1 MKNTIL
7 NQLFSSCKK
16 WKTLVLISTLLTLGV
31 GQTWAY
37 EAHFSLMGDPLNNS
51 WAKDQK
57 FMINTGTDKTD
68 EWYIYA
74 YVAKNQYF
82 ALNNGSTQY
91 GPSTNEKEI
100 KNGSGGGQG
109 SYNSNSWKFT
119 GTSGIVKICCAE
131 SENREWYPWVWVE
144 ESAPTINF
152 KHPWNGGSW
161 TEQTATKQTNGTYM
175 YKGQYGGIE
184 GFNAG
189 YTNNFKYNT
198 SATTLIGSP
207 VSGDYCYFIWNPV
220 GYVRGTQDYANGN
233 TQSVCTGTF
242 TIIKLCNITYQGNGE
257 TSGTV
262 PSAQNDNPSGT
273 AVTLRNGGDLAK
285 TGYTLTGWNT
295 ASDGSGTHYDLSDSF
310 TPSTET
316 SLTLYAEWTPITLS
330 ATISPSTINANTATA
345 IQFTITTNVPL
356 SSGYYFEISN
366 WGNKNSGTAGGYN
379 IDGDHQITL
388 ASPFTHDLADGKTNL
403 AAGTYKIKLK
413 ITKNAV
419 LQVESDLITLVVSSS
434 TYSVTVNAG
443 AGGNVSTTSISASP
457 DSWSGD
463 ITATPNTGYRFNNW
477 TSSGGGIII
486 NNSSSATTQIKATS
500 TGGTLTANFSAA
512 TYRVTLDN
520 QSATT
525 AGTEYVD
532 ATYNTTTLTSI
543 TKPTKTNYTF
553 GGYYTETGGNGTQ
566 IIDANGNWLASQ
578 SGFTDG
584 SNKSLITGNKTL
596 YAKWTETMS
605 TLTTSN
611 HYDVGN
617 PGYAAP
623 TVSNSA
629 TNVGYETTRTITATA
644 AGTGYTFAGWTL
656 TNCTRTDGGAATAT
670 TITIRSNGD
679 GAAATAQANYN
690 EDLTSRWHLV
700 GNSSDFPDGWAVN
713 NTTMMQKKT
722 GHSTESAVYFTI
734 NVTSTGTQ
742 EFKIVDDNG
751 DGNDIWYG
759 YSTGNTYL
767 TWTETSTKNVYT
779 GDGNANNLKY
789 TSTVVGSYEFKVDYS
804 GTYPAVTITYPT
816 AYTVTYGVGT
826 DYTSMGG
833 VSTTPSISSGDY
845 VIAGTEI
852 TFTATPNLGYKFVGW
867 YNDAACTGDA
877 ISTDATYNIASL
889 GATTTLYAKFDYR
902 PLYIHAD
909 WIGWETTAAMTQS
922 TENRAVYTYTYDNM
936 EARTSAQEGGAWNIG
951 YHFRIMN
958 AANGADQYLAYNY
971 DGVQEPTYTATIV
984 DGVHKTAAGNPTI
997 EFGLTKKSCITITL
1011 TLQSPDD
1018 SNKPTVNIAADAY
1031 YNVST
1036 AKGGNGAAGIT
1047 INPTSV
1053 EARSGANSAEI
1064 TATIAPGYTF
1074 TNWTADASITI
1085 NSPNAT
1091 TTTVR
1096 AASDGTLTANA
1107 TANSYAVHFDGNGNT
1122 GGFMSDLA
1130 ARTYGVAFKLTS
1142 NGFTKTGYTFAGW
1155 ATEAAGDVVYT
1166 NGQQVSN
1173 LTNVNNG
1180 TVNLYAKWTPAT
1192 YTVSFNNNGGSGATP
1207 ASKQVTYDAA
1217 YGELPA
1223 GPTPPR
1229 AGSFIGWYTASTGGT
1244 QVTAET
1250 IVSTASD
1257 HTLYARFESTFTV
1270 TVQYKCGSDVLHPQT
1285 TTNASEVSV
1294 AAEIVAPEILGYKFV
1309 NWTGD
1314 NATFA
1319 NAESATTTV
1328 NVTAATTIVANY
1340 AVVPMVYFKNNLGW
1354 DDVYVSF
1361 DNTWNTVGGKN
1372 VPSNNGKPY
1381 YKMTQLGKSDI
1392 YYCVIPT
1399 TYTEN
1404 NYANW
1409 AWNIAFDN
1417 TNYGSTAETTH
1428 TGTWDKFYGGQFLGR
1443 GDFDPNATM
1452 YIPYDGDTETRNA
1465 GTYYPTGCWLQYN
1478 TNYSGYKV
1486 RVNTYVQGAGGSEVA
1501 NVQLTSSM
1509 AGATEFTAK
1518 VYLGTA
1524 NHVYGVMLYKD
1535 YKKNTNDIWYTN
1547 TNDEANTIT
1556 SATTSLPWSWKKC
1569 EETWQRC
1576 RVKTESLG
1584 EYIFTVSFATG
1595 RPMVDIEYP
1604 VSVGDYRLVYK
1615 DRATWN
1621 IAHDENWSQTS
1632 AVFKKKAN
1640 RVDTA
1645 SFFVSHGSS
1654 PALELQKCTAI
1665 DGKTGAETWEKQ
1677 GGDVPLTGITKAGV
1691 YNFTVTQN
1699 ADASSATSA
1708 YLGAYSGKFYVRTDV
1723 SDGGW
1728 NDYES
1733 SANAMTYTEYS
1744 MEHSSS
1750 SGPYSYYFMRHVTVG
1765 QNVKFVVANDYS
1777 QCLTDYMIDDDFTKE
1792 WIEAEANIRFTYN
1805 HTNNQIHRAYISGSS
1820 YIYDRFL
1827 VLEGDEKLFDADG
1840 NALNISDLNP
1850 NEINFTDDQNW
1861 IYETTVQAKPL
1872 ARIKLTAKFNGKIQY
1887 FYGAESETYQLIG
1900 GTGETKY
1907 KMRVVYDFK
1916 TDRLLAAW
1924 LPNEDISA
1932 STAINAD
1939 VMIIRYHQEDAQQ
1952 ITFSGS
1958 GELTEVKTVYGV
1970 MQFNKYR
1977 LNNQDETGGHGN
1989 LTLSPYERDLFFI
2002 SFPFDVKLND
2012 VFGFGQYGKHWII
2025 EYYDGKTRA
2034 KNGYWKDSPT
2044 NWKFVTKA
2052 MKDSYTLKANEGYVL
2067 ALDLDELKPESSVW
2081 EYNVENVYLY
2091 FPSTATVENIQATT
2105 ATVEI
2110 DQTGYECTINRN
2122 TPDGDRRIKDSYWH
2136 LLGVPSYAN
2145 ASNNTSGSWSGTVP
2159 VVANWTTSAPYV
2171 YNWNAHANKFGV
2183 ISSTS
2188 TTFKPMRSYL
2198 AQYAQTTIKWA
2209 SVNTTPKSV
2218 AARRNANYKD
2228 TYEFRLQLMQND
2240 EELDHTFIS
2249 LRDNEE
2255 VTSSF
2260 DFNYDLCKMMYGA
2273 FTSKSNIYTFAGNEE
2288 VAANCLPYK
2297 DETTIVPV
2305 GLTVDEEGVYIFSIP
2320 EGTNG
2325 VGVTLVDNERQT
2337 RTNLALT
2344 DYTVSL
2350 EKGTYDQRFVLEIS
2364 PIEQIVTNVE
2374 LINGENGDAALNG
2387 EKVTGVS
2394 KKLIDG
2400 VLYIIKDGKVFDAR
2414 GARIQ

>member
-1 MKNTIL
+1 MKNSIL
-7 NQLFSSCKK
+7 NQLISSCKK

-31 GQTWAY
+31 GQMWAVDFTGGKIYFRNDVTKWDINNIQIFAHQSGYTWVSSSMTAVPNTKLY
-37 EAHFSLMGDPLNNS
+37 YVNASCNWGRFVSYRVCGNTSAWGSGSFTDQGSSTKYTEVNNS
-51 WAKDQK
+51 YGLNSGNIYLITPANANNGCDITPVWYGNNNDFLKYTATAKVKTSTNGNSYTIVTSGAWPATINIKGTYLSGDGVTTRSDISTNSGASGSYDAVATGLISMSYSDLSSDWAFAGWGTGTTPPSTDYSYEYNISEATTVYAYFKKKYTVTFNANEHGSAPSSQTIVAGGKATTPTAPTAAGWTFGGWYKEAGCTNEWDFSTDVVTDNTTLYAKWTEITLTDVSASPSSGTTGTQTMTVSFK
-57 FMINTGTDKTD
+57 TNVPRNNKYYYRIAEFGNSNTGTTGNG
-68 EWYIYA
+68 YH
-74 YVAKNQYF
+74 
-82 ALNNGSTQY
+82 LNGQVISSGDASTLITSPNFSTISF
-91 GPSTNEKEI
+91 PS
-100 KNGSGGGQG
+100 SGV
-109 SYNSNSWKFT
+109 Y
-119 GTSGIVKICCAE
+119 
-131 SENREWYPWVWVE
+131 
-144 ESAPTINF
+144 
-152 KHPWNGGSW
+152 
-161 TEQTATKQTNGTYM
+161 
-175 YKGQYGGIE
+175 
-184 GFNAG
+184 
-189 YTNNFKYNT
+189 T
-198 SATTLIGSP
+198 SAIEIYTDGPIT
-207 VSGDYCYFIWNPV
+207 VQKRV
-220 GYVRGTQDYANGN
+220 
-233 TQSVCTGTF
+233 TF
-242 TIIKLCNITYQGNGE
+242 TYGAGGYYTVSFDMNGHGE
-257 TSGTV
+257 SISSQSISSG
-262 PSAQNDNPSGT
+262 
-273 AVTLRNGGDLAK
+273 
-285 TGYTLTGWNT
+285 
-295 ASDGSGTHYDLSDSF
+295 
-310 TPSTET
+310 
-316 SLTLYAEWTPITLS
+316 
-330 ATISPSTINANTATA
+330 NTATA
-345 IQFTITTNVPL
+345 PSPAPTAT
-356 SSGYYFEISN
+356 GYTF
-366 WGNKNSGTAGGYN
+366 
-379 IDGDHQITL
+379 DGW
-388 ASPFTHDLADGKTNL
+388 
-403 AAGTYKIKLK
+403 Y
-413 ITKNAV
+413 
-419 LQVESDLITLVVSSS
+419 E
-434 TYSVTVNAG
+434 NAG
-443 AGGNVSTTSISASP
+443 CTGSAFNFSTA
-457 DSWSGD
+457 
-463 ITATPNTGYRFNNW
+463 ITA
-477 TSSGGGIII
+477 
-486 NNSSSATTQIKATS
+486 
-500 TGGTLTANFSAA
+500 
-512 TYRVTLDN
+512 
-520 QSATT
+520 
-525 AGTEYVD
+525 
-532 ATYNTTTLTSI
+532 
-543 TKPTKTNYTF
+543 
-553 GGYYTETGGNGTQ
+553 
-566 IIDANGNWLASQ
+566 
-578 SGFTDG
+578 
-584 SNKSLITGNKTL
+584 NKTL

-611 HYDVGN
+611 HYDVGD

-644 AGTGYTFAGWTL
+644 AGTGYTFTGWTL

-789 TSTVVGSYEFKVDYS
+789 TPKVVGSYEFKVDYS

-816 AYTVTYGVGT
+816 AYT
-826 DYTSMGG
+826 
-833 VSTTPSISSGDY
+833 
-845 VIAGTEI
+845 
-852 TFTATPNLGYKFVGW
+852 L
-867 YNDAACTGDA
+867 
-877 ISTDATYNIASL
+877 
-889 GATTTLYAKFDYR
+889 
-902 PLYIHAD
+902 
-909 WIGWETTAAMTQS
+909 
-922 TENRAVYTYTYDNM
+922 TYD
-936 EARTSAQEGGAWNIG
+936 IG
-951 YHFRIMN
+951 
-958 AANGADQYLAYNY
+958 
-971 DGVQEPTYTATIV
+971 
-984 DGVHKTAAGNPTI
+984 
-997 EFGLTKKSCITITL
+997 
-1011 TLQSPDD
+1011 
-1018 SNKPTVNIAADAY
+1018 TV
-1031 YNVST
+1031 
-1036 AKGGNGAAGIT
+1036 KGGNGSITSSPETASGSYVLSGNNVTLTAPDAKTGYTWKGWYLAADGSDTQQSSAKAYTVTMNADKTLYACYNLDTYSIT
-1047 INPTSV
+1047 YNLNGGTNPDSPAPPTSYTI
-1053 EARSGANSAEI
+1053 ESAEI
-1064 TATIAPGYTF
+1064 TLPTPTRTGYTF
-1074 TNWTADASITI
+1074 GGWYTNEALSADPVTAIPAGSTENKTYWAKWIAIPYPITYE
-1085 NSPNAT
+1085 
-1091 TTTVR
+1091 
-1096 AASDGTLTANA
+1096 L
-1107 TANSYAVHFDGNGNT
+1107 NGGSKEGLVPWNP
-1122 GGFMSDLA
+1122 D
-1130 ARTYGVAFKLTS
+1130 TYTIEQNVQAFTFAPVK
-1142 NGFTKTGYTFAGW
+1142 NGYTFAGW
-1155 ATEAAGDVVYT
+1155 YT
-1166 NGQQVSN
+1166 DSD
-1173 LTNVNNG
+1173 LTTPISTPYVITIG
-1180 TVNLYAKWTPAT
+1180 TTGAKTYYAKWTPTT
-1192 YTVSFNNNGGSGATP
+1192 YTVTFDANGGTGTITP
-1207 ASKQVTYDAA
+1207 TSKQVTYDAP

-1223 GPTPPR
+1223 GPTPPG

-1250 IVSTASD
+1250 IVSTAGD

-1294 AAEIVAPEILGYKFV
+1294 AAEIVAPVILGYEFV

-1319 NAESATTTV
+1319 DASSASTTV
-1328 NVTAATTIVANY
+1328 NVTAATTVVANY

-1361 DNTWNTVGGKN
+1361 DNTWNTVDGKN

-1399 TYTEN
+1399 TYTAN
-1404 NYANW
+1404 DYANW
-1409 AWNIAFDN
+1409 KGNIAFDN

-1428 TGTWDKFYGGQFLGR
+1428 TGTWGEFYGGEFLGR

-1518 VYLGTA
+1518 VYLA
-1524 NHVYGVMLYKD
+1524 NANYTYGVMLYKD
-1535 YKKNTNDIWYTN
+1535 YLKNSKDLWYTN
-1547 TNDEANTIT
+1547 PNNEANTIT
-1556 SATTSLPWSWKKC
+1556 SATTSLPWSWEKC
-1569 EETWQRC
+1569 DETWQRC

-1604 VSVGDYRLVYK
+1604 VTVGDYRLVYK
-1615 DRATWN
+1615 DCATWN
-1621 IAHDENWSQTS
+1621 IAHDANWSQTS

-1654 PALELQKCTAI
+1654 PKLELQKCTAI
-1665 DGKTGAETWEKQ
+1665 DGETGAETWEKQ
-1677 GGDVPLTGITKAGV
+1677 GGDVPLDGITKAGV

-1699 ADASSATSA
+1699 ADASSATAA

-1750 SGPYSYYFMRHVTVG
+1750 SAPYSYYFMRHVNKG

-1827 VLEGDEKLFDADG
+1827 VLEGDDKLFDADG
-1840 NALNISDLNP
+1840 NALNISGLNS

-1887 FYGAESETYQLIG
+1887 FYGAEGDRSDATTYQLIG
-1900 GTGETKY
+1900 GTGETMY

-1924 LPNEDISA
+1924 LPNGDISDP
-1932 STAINAD
+1932 TTINAD
-1939 VMIIRYHQEDAQQ
+1939 VMIIRYHQDDAQQ

-1989 LTLSPYERDLFFI
+1989 LDLSPYERDLFFI

-2081 EYNVENVYLY
+2081 DYNVENVYLY
-2091 FPSTATVENIQATT
+2091 FPSTATVENIQATD

-2171 YNWNAHANKFGV
+2171 YDWNAHANKFGV

-2305 GLTVDEEGVYIFSIP
+2305 GLTVDEEDEYIFSIP

-2364 PIEQIVTNVE
+2364 PIEQIVTD
-2374 LINGENGDAALNG
+2374 I
-2387 EKVTGVS
+2387 EKVTDEGLQVTGVC

>member
-1 MKNTIL
+1 MTNTIL

-16 WKTLVLISTLLTLGV
+16 WKTLVLISTLLTLGF
-31 GQTWAY
+31 GQMWGDNPVTVFCAINASTMKPGNDCYTLQVNANIGDGNTWRQYDMSIVDHTKRGKLIYTATIQEKY
-37 EAHFSLMGDPLNNS
+37 GGVDALQFQLHLGSTWKGQKQPYSSWTTSDNFSGKMYDYDADTWDEYSGFDEAITVYFVNTSS
-51 WAKDQK
+51 WATPKAYAWSGCTNNAAWSGEDMASTDKTYNGKTIYSISFNKRYENIIFSNNGSSKTSDLTLGSTNAGKMYDNGTWRDYNYDVTVTFDANGHGTAPSSQTIVAGGK
-57 FMINTGTDKTD
+57 ATTPTAPTAAGWTFGGWYKEAGCTNEWDFSTDVVTDNTTLYAKWTEITLTDVSASPSSGTTGTQTMTVSFKTNVPRNNKYYYRIAEFGNSNTGTTGNG
-68 EWYIYA
+68 YH
-74 YVAKNQYF
+74 
-82 ALNNGSTQY
+82 LNGKVISSGDASTLITSPNFSTISF
-91 GPSTNEKEI
+91 PS
-100 KNGSGGGQG
+100 SGV
-109 SYNSNSWKFT
+109 Y
-119 GTSGIVKICCAE
+119 
-131 SENREWYPWVWVE
+131 
-144 ESAPTINF
+144 
-152 KHPWNGGSW
+152 
-161 TEQTATKQTNGTYM
+161 
-175 YKGQYGGIE
+175 
-184 GFNAG
+184 
-189 YTNNFKYNT
+189 T
-198 SATTLIGSP
+198 SAIEIYTDGPIT
-207 VSGDYCYFIWNPV
+207 VQKRV
-220 GYVRGTQDYANGN
+220 
-233 TQSVCTGTF
+233 TF
-242 TIIKLCNITYQGNGE
+242 TYGAGGYYTVSFDMNGHGE
-257 TSGTV
+257 SISSQSISSG
-262 PSAQNDNPSGT
+262 
-273 AVTLRNGGDLAK
+273 
-285 TGYTLTGWNT
+285 
-295 ASDGSGTHYDLSDSF
+295 
-310 TPSTET
+310 
-316 SLTLYAEWTPITLS
+316 
-330 ATISPSTINANTATA
+330 NTATA
-345 IQFTITTNVPL
+345 P
-356 SSGYYFEISN
+356 
-366 WGNKNSGTAGGYN
+366 
-379 IDGDHQITL
+379 
-388 ASPFTHDLADGKTNL
+388 SPA
-403 AAGTYKIKLK
+403 
-413 ITKNAV
+413 
-419 LQVESDLITLVVSSS
+419 
-434 TYSVTVNAG
+434 
-443 AGGNVSTTSISASP
+443 P
-457 DSWSGD
+457 
-463 ITATPNTGYRFNNW
+463 TATG
-477 TSSGGGIII
+477 
-486 NNSSSATTQIKATS
+486 
-500 TGGTLTANFSAA
+500 
-512 TYRVTLDN
+512 
-520 QSATT
+520 
-525 AGTEYVD
+525 
-532 ATYNTTTLTSI
+532 
-543 TKPTKTNYTF
+543 YTF
-553 GGYYTETGGNGTQ
+553 GGWYENAGCTGSAFNFST
-566 IIDANGNWLASQ
+566 A
-578 SGFTDG
+578 
-584 SNKSLITGNKTL
+584 ITANKTL
-596 YAKWTETMS
+596 YAKWTEVMS
-605 TLTTSN
+605 ELTTSN
-611 HYDVGN
+611 HYDVGD
-617 PGYAAP
+617 PEYAIPAK
-623 TVSNSA
+623 TASSIGIA
-629 TNVGYETTRTITATA
+629 TTATLTA
-644 AGTGYTFAGWTL
+644 TTPSTGYTFAGWTL
-656 TNCTRTDGGAATAT
+656 SSNLVVTSGNKDTDLSITVRT
-670 TITIRSNGD
+670 IGD

-779 GDGNANNLKY
+779 GDGNANHLKY

-816 AYTVTYGVGT
+816 AYTLKYDIGTVQGGDGSITSSPETASGSYVLSGNNVTLTAPDAKTG
-826 DYTSMGG
+826 YTW
-833 VSTTPSISSGDY
+833 
-845 VIAGTEI
+845 
-852 TFTATPNLGYKFVGW
+852 KGW
-867 YNDAACTGDA
+867 YLAADGSDTQQSSAKAYTVTMNADK
-877 ISTDATYNIASL
+877 
-889 GATTTLYAKFDYR
+889 TLYACYN
-902 PLYIHAD
+902 L
-909 WIGWETTAAMTQS
+909 
-922 TENRAVYTYTYDNM
+922 VTYTITYNLNGGTNPDSPTPP
-936 EARTSAQEGGAWNIG
+936 TS
-951 YHFRIMN
+951 Y
-958 AANGADQYLAYNY
+958 
-971 DGVQEPTYTATIV
+971 
-984 DGVHKTAAGNPTI
+984 TI
-997 EFGLTKKSCITITL
+997 E
-1011 TLQSPDD
+1011 
-1018 SNKPTVNIAADAY
+1018 
-1031 YNVST
+1031 
-1036 AKGGNGAAGIT
+1036 
-1047 INPTSV
+1047 
-1053 EARSGANSAEI
+1053 SAEI
-1064 TATIAPGYTF
+1064 TLPTPTRTGYTFGGWYTNEAVSVGPVTAIPAGSTENKTYWAKWTAIDYPITYELNGGSKEGIVPWNPDTYTIEQNVPAFTIAPVK
-1074 TNWTADASITI
+1074 N
-1085 NSPNAT
+1085 
-1091 TTTVR
+1091 
-1096 AASDGTLTANA
+1096 
-1107 TANSYAVHFDGNGNT
+1107 
-1122 GGFMSDLA
+1122 
-1130 ARTYGVAFKLTS
+1130 
-1142 NGFTKTGYTFAGW
+1142 GYTFAGW
-1155 ATEAAGDVVYT
+1155 YTDSDLTTPISTPDVIT
-1166 NGQQVSN
+1166 I
-1173 LTNVNNG
+1173 G
-1180 TVNLYAKWTPAT
+1180 TTGAKTYYAKWIPTT
-1192 YTVSFNNNGGSGATP
+1192 YTVTFDANGGKGTITP
-1207 ASKQVTYDAA
+1207 ASKQVTYDAP
-1217 YGELPA
+1217 YGELPE
-1223 GPTPPR
+1223 GPTPPG

-1250 IVSTASD
+1250 IVSTAD
-1257 HTLYARFESTFTV
+1257 NHTLYARFESTFTV

-1319 NAESATTTV
+1319 DAESATTTV
-1328 NVTAATTIVANY
+1328 NVTAATTVVANY

-1372 VPSNNGKPY
+1372 VPSNNDKPY

-1428 TGTWDKFYGGQFLGR
+1428 TGTWSEFYGGQFLGR

-1452 YIPYDGDTETRNA
+1452 YIPYDGDTETRNE

-1486 RVNTYVQGAGGSEVA
+1486 RVNTHWEGKGGEEVA

-1518 VYLGTA
+1518 VHLGTA

-1556 SATTSLPWSWKKC
+1556 SATTSLPWSWEKC
-1569 EETWQRC
+1569 DETWQRC

-1645 SFFVSHGSS
+1645 SFFVSYGSS
-1654 PALELQKCTAI
+1654 PTLELQKCTAI
-1665 DGKTGAETWEKQ
+1665 DGKTGAETWTTQ
-1677 GGDVPLTGITKAGV
+1677 SDVPLTGITKAGV

-1699 ADASSATSA
+1699 ADASSATAA

-1827 VLEGDEKLFDADG
+1827 VLEGDDKLFDADG
-1840 NALNISDLNP
+1840 NTLNISDLNP

-1924 LPNEDISA
+1924 LPNGDISDP
-1932 STAINAD
+1932 TTINAD
-1939 VMIIRYHQEDAQQ
+1939 VMIIRYHQDDAQQ
-1952 ITFSGS
+1952 ITFSDDGK
-1958 GELTEVKTVYGV
+1958 LTDVKTVYGV

-1989 LTLSPYERDLFFI
+1989 LDLSPYERDLFFI

-2081 EYNVENVYLY
+2081 EYGVENVYLY

-2305 GLTVDEEGVYIFSIP
+2305 GLTVDEEGEYIFSIP

-2387 EKVTGVS
+2387 VS

-2414 GARIQ
+2414 GARIH

>member
-1 MKNTIL
+1 MKNLIFKSSFHEKLKLLIIPIL
-7 NQLFSSCKK
+7 
-16 WKTLVLISTLLTLGV
+16 LLTLGV
-31 GQTWAY
+31 GQMWGATATTLYYAIPASNLKSGDNCYTVKCNVNHKGDGDDWATYTMTLEDNTTDGKLIYKAEFTDLYDGLGCIQFQLYNGISFVSQVQPFGPKTWTGASTYNGKMWIHGGSSWSTKTADDAITVYFVNTDSWETPKAY
-37 EAHFSLMGDPLNNS
+37 AWSGCTNNAAWS
-51 WAKDQK
+51 GEDMAS
-57 FMINTGTDKTD
+57 TDKT
-68 EWYIYA
+68 YNGKTIYSISFNKR
-74 YVAKNQYF
+74 YENIIF
-82 ALNNGSTQY
+82 SNNGSPKTSDLTLGSNNAGKMY
-91 GPSTNEKEI
+91 DNGTWRDYNYDVTVTFDANGHGTAPSSQTIVAGGKASTPTAPTTAGWTFGGWYKEAGCTNEWDFSTDVVTDNTTLYAK
-100 KNGSGGGQG
+100 
-109 SYNSNSWKFT
+109 WT
-119 GTSGIVKICCAE
+119 KI
-131 SENREWYPWVWVE
+131 SV
-144 ESAPTINF
+144 
-152 KHPWNGGSW
+152 
-161 TEQTATKQTNGTYM
+161 
-175 YKGQYGGIE
+175 
-184 GFNAG
+184 
-189 YTNNFKYNT
+189 
-198 SATTLIGSP
+198 SATVSP
-207 VSGDYCYFIWNPV
+207 
-220 GYVRGTQDYANGN
+220 
-233 TQSVCTGTF
+233 
-242 TIIKLCNITYQGNGE
+242 

-262 PSAQNDNPSGT
+262 GSNNLTFSITSNVPTDGGYYVAVYNFGPSDEASGYINGDKAYTSSPTSYTGNPNFASEGT
-273 AVTLRNGGDLAK
+273 Y
-285 TGYTLTGWNT
+285 YTRVIVLKESVVQAT
-295 ASDGSGTHYDLSDSF
+295 SDKISF
-310 TPSTET
+310 VV
-316 SLTLYAEWTPITLS
+316 AS
-330 ATISPSTINANTATA
+330 ATY
-345 IQFTITTNVPL
+345 NV
-356 SSGYYFEISN
+356 N
-366 WGNKNSGTAGGYN
+366 
-379 IDGDHQITL
+379 
-388 ASPFTHDLADGKTNL
+388 
-403 AAGTYKIKLK
+403 
-413 ITKNAV
+413 
-419 LQVESDLITLVVSSS
+419 VVSGSA
-434 TYSVTVNAG
+434 TMGSVTP
-443 AGGNVSTTSISASP
+443 TSISTSAS
-457 DSWSGD
+457 SWSGD
-463 ITATPNTGYRFNNW
+463 ITATPNAGYRFDNW
-477 TSSGGGIII
+477 TSSGGGITI
-486 NNSSSATTQIKATS
+486 NGNTANPTQIKATS
-500 TGGTLTANFSAA
+500 TGGTLTANFSAV

-520 QSATT
+520 QDATS
-525 AGTEYVD
+525 AGTPYVD

-553 GGYYTETGGNGTQ
+553 GGYYTATGGGGTQ
-566 IIDANGNWLASQ
+566 IIDADGKWLANKD
-578 SGFTDG
+578 GFTD
-584 SNKSLITGNKTL
+584 SNRKSIITKNKIL
-596 YAKWTETMS
+596 YAKWTEVMS
-605 TLTTSN
+605 ELTTSN
-611 HYDVGN
+611 HYDVGD
-617 PGYAAP
+617 PSYAAP
-623 TVSNSA
+623 TVSGSA
-629 TNVGYETTRTITATA
+629 TTVGYVTTRTVTATP
-644 AGTGYTFAGWTL
+644 AGTGYTFTGWTL

-690 EDLTSRWHLV
+690 EDLTTTWYIAGDAS
-700 GNSSDFPDGWAVN
+700 GSTAGSPFTGWGISG
-713 NTTMMQKKT
+713 TKMEKKT
-722 GHSTESAVYFTI
+722 GHSTEEIYYATITVSTVATDDAHFPFQTYNSSNDTYYGYNNFWITKEKNSTTVYSGNPTNMKFRPY
-734 NVTSTGTQ
+734 VTGT
-742 EFKIVDDNG
+742 
-751 DGNDIWYG
+751 
-759 YSTGNTYL
+759 
-767 TWTETSTKNVYT
+767 
-779 GDGNANNLKY
+779 
-789 TSTVVGSYEFKVDYS
+789 YEFKLDNTGTDPVLTVTWPVFNQIRFYTAQTGGTLTKTYNFNTAATPWNETVRLTAGSTYWFKVIEDSEFFGNIGTMVRTNSSDWKMSNVTENCGITPDFDGDYTFS
-804 GTYPAVTITYPT
+804 YDPTENLLSVTYPT
-816 AYTVTYGVGT
+816 AYTLTYDIGTVKGGDGSITSSPETASGSYVLSGNNVTLTAPDAKTGYTWKGWYLAADGSDTQQSSAKEYTVTMNADKSLYACYNLDTYTITYNLNGGTNPDSPAPPTSYTIESAEITLPTPTRTGYTFDGWYTNEAVSVGPVTAIPAGSTENKTYWAKWTAIDYPITYELNGGSKEGLVPWNPVTYTIEQNVPAFTIAPVKNG
-826 DYTSMGG
+826 YT
-833 VSTTPSISSGDY
+833 
-845 VIAGTEI
+845 
-852 TFTATPNLGYKFVGW
+852 FVGW
-867 YNDAACTGDA
+867 YTDIELTTP
-877 ISTDATYNIASL
+877 ISTPYVITSGTTGAKTY
-889 GATTTLYAKFDYR
+889 
-902 PLYIHAD
+902 
-909 WIGWETTAAMTQS
+909 
-922 TENRAVYTYTYDNM
+922 
-936 EARTSAQEGGAWNIG
+936 
-951 YHFRIMN
+951 
-958 AANGADQYLAYNY
+958 
-971 DGVQEPTYTATIV
+971 
-984 DGVHKTAAGNPTI
+984 
-997 EFGLTKKSCITITL
+997 
-1011 TLQSPDD
+1011 
-1018 SNKPTVNIAADAY
+1018 
-1031 YNVST
+1031 
-1036 AKGGNGAAGIT
+1036 
-1047 INPTSV
+1047 
-1053 EARSGANSAEI
+1053 
-1064 TATIAPGYTF
+1064 
-1074 TNWTADASITI
+1074 
-1085 NSPNAT
+1085 
-1091 TTTVR
+1091 
-1096 AASDGTLTANA
+1096 
-1107 TANSYAVHFDGNGNT
+1107 
-1122 GGFMSDLA
+1122 
-1130 ARTYGVAFKLTS
+1130 
-1142 NGFTKTGYTFAGW
+1142 
-1155 ATEAAGDVVYT
+1155 
-1166 NGQQVSN
+1166 
-1173 LTNVNNG
+1173 
-1180 TVNLYAKWTPAT
+1180 YAKWTPIT
-1192 YTVSFNNNGGSGATP
+1192 YTVTFDANGGTGTITP
-1207 ASKQVTYDAA
+1207 ASKQVTYDAP
-1217 YGELPA
+1217 YGELPE
-1223 GPTPPR
+1223 GPTPPG

-1244 QVTAET
+1244 QVTAKT
-1250 IVSTASD
+1250 IVSTAGN

-1314 NATFA
+1314 YATFA
-1319 NAESATTTV
+1319 DAESATTTV
-1328 NVTAATTIVANY
+1328 NVTAATTVVANY

-1361 DNTWNTVGGKN
+1361 DNTWNTVDGKN

-1381 YKMTQLGKSDI
+1381 YKMTQLGASDI

-1399 TYTEN
+1399 TYTAN
-1404 NYANW
+1404 DYANW
-1409 AWNIAFDN
+1409 KGNIAFDN

-1428 TGTWDKFYGGQFLGR
+1428 SGTWSEFYGGQFLGR

-1518 VYLGTA
+1518 VHLAMADYT
-1524 NHVYGVMLYKD
+1524 YGVMLYKD
-1535 YKKNTNDIWYTN
+1535 YLKNSKDLWYTN
-1547 TNDEANTIT
+1547 PNNEANTIT
-1556 SATTSLPWSWKKC
+1556 SATTSLPWSWEKC
-1569 EETWQRC
+1569 DETWQRC

-1621 IAHDENWSQTS
+1621 IEHDANWSQTS

-1645 SFFVSHGSS
+1645 SFFVSYGSS
-1654 PALELQKCTAI
+1654 PTLELQKCTAI
-1665 DGKTGAETWEKQ
+1665 NPSTGAETWEKQ
-1677 GGDVPLTGITKAGV
+1677 GGDVPLTGIKKAGV

-1699 ADASSATSA
+1699 ADASSATAA

-1750 SGPYSYYFMRHVTVG
+1750 SGPYSYYFMRHVNKG

-1827 VLEGDEKLFDADG
+1827 VLEGDDKLFDADG
-1840 NALNISDLNP
+1840 NALTISGLNP

-1887 FYGAESETYQLIG
+1887 FYGAEGDRSDATTYQLIG

-1924 LPNEDISA
+1924 LPNGDISDP
-1932 STAINAD
+1932 TTINAD

-1952 ITFSGS
+1952 ITFSDDGK
-1958 GELTEVKTVYGV
+1958 LTDVKTVYGV
-1970 MQFNKYR
+1970 MQFNKYL

-1989 LTLSPYERDLFFI
+1989 LDLSPYERDLFFI

-2081 EYNVENVYLY
+2081 DYNVENVYLY

-2145 ASNNTSGSWSGTVP
+2145 ASNNTSGTWVDESTVP
-2159 VVANWTTSAPYV
+2159 VVADWTTSAPYV

-2198 AQYAQTTIKWA
+2198 AQYAQTTIEWA

-2249 LRDNEE
+2249 LRDNEA

-2305 GLTVDEEGVYIFSIP
+2305 GLTVDEEGEYIFSIP

-2364 PIEQIVTNVE
+2364 PIEQIVTDV
-2374 LINGENGDAALNG
+2374 
-2387 EKVTGVS
+2387 EKVTDEGLQVTGVC

-2414 GARIQ
+2414 GARIK